1 MRPLIRMTHREKAE
15 DIGEG
20 WWPIVRLIS
29 LNGISKGMGFN
40 AGVEGLF

>member
-1 MRPLIRMTHREKAE
+1 MTHREKAE

-20 WWPIVRLIS
+20 WWAIVRLIS
-29 LNGISKGMGFN
+29 LNGMSKGMGFN